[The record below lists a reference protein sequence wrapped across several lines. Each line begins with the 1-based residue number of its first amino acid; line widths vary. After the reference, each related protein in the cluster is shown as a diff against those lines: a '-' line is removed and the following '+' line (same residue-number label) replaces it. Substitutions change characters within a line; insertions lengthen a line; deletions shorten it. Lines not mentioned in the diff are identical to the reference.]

1 MKIRRRNKT
10 HAKTKKTGSSKLRSK
25 FETLRR
31 EIKADVRKQ
40 HDLYV
45 NNLVGDVKANP
56 RDFYRYINSQK
67 KDTQGIPA
75 LKRKNGKGVASDLEK
90 AEELNGQSTD
100 MFSKNEHTQVPLL
113 DRSAPF
119 MHDIVISKDG
129 AIKLFKG
136 LNPSKALGPDEIHPV
151 VLKELATELGP
162 VFAHLFQQ
170 SMDTGEIPKEWS
182 LANIRFKKTDS
193 SLACNYRPVS
203 LTCVPC
209 KLLEHIV
216 CPNIMAHLDEN
227 KLLSD
232 RQHAFRKGHSCET
245 QLTTVINHWAKILDN
260 RGQVD
265 PFILDFEKAF
275 DTPPYEL
282 LKSKLFS
289 YGIGGKTLKWIEI
302 LFFASENLGP
312 LLFSLYI
319 NDRYSDIQ
327 SEIRLFADDCVCYRE
342 IKDKEDTMKLQRDI
356 DRLGSWARKWG
367 MRFQPV
373 KCNMMQ
379 LTRKRINKI
388 YASYTL
394 EETNL
399 ENVESI
405 KYLGV
410 TIDLR
415 WNTHVSNIC
424 TKANRT
430 LGFLRRNLHSYPQ
443 EVKEAAYKGLVRP
456 VLDYVSSVWDPQV

>member
-1 MKIRRRNKT
+1 MN
-10 HAKTKKTGSSKLRSK
+10 
-25 FETLRR
+25 
-31 EIKADVRKQ
+31 
-40 HDLYV
+40 
-45 NNLVGDVKANP
+45 
-56 RDFYRYINSQK
+56 
-67 KDTQGIPA
+67 
-75 LKRKNGKGVASDLEK
+75 
-90 AEELNGQSTD
+90 
-100 MFSKNEHTQVPLL
+100 
-113 DRSAPF
+113 
-119 MHDIVISKDG
+119 DIAVSKDG
-129 AIKLFKG
+129 VIKLLEG
-136 LNPSKALGPDEIHPV
+136 LNPSKALGPDELHPR

-162 VFAHLFQQ
+162 VFAHRFQQ
-170 SMDTGEIPKEWS
+170 SVDTGEIPKEWS
-182 LANIRFKKTDS
+182 LANIWPLFKKSDI

-216 CPNIMAHLDEN
+216 CSNIMAHLDEGERGGSGVECQTPEREVRGSRPTAAVLCPWARHFTPRKYWLITQEAMAPSRHDWKIVDWDVKPQHN
-227 KLLSD
+227 QNHLDEHKLLSD

-245 QLTTVINHWAKILDN
+245 QLTTVINDWAKILDN

-265 PFILDFEKAF
+265 TFILDFEKAF
-275 DTPPYEL
+275 DTPPHEL

-289 YGIGGKTLKWIEI
+289 YGIGGKTLKWIDSF
-302 LFFASENLGP
+302 LCFRQQRVVVNGVKSDRAPVLSGVPQDTVLGP

-319 NDRYSDIQ
+319 NDISSDIE

-342 IKDKEDTMKLQRDI
+342 IKDEEDTMKRQSDI

-379 LTRKRINKI
+379 LTRKRIKEI
-388 YASYTL
+388 HASYTL
-394 EETNL
+394 EETDL

-410 TIDLR
+410 TITSDLR
-415 WNTHVSNIC
+415 WNTHLSNVC

-430 LGFLRRNLHSYPQ
+430 LGFLRGNLYSCPQ

-456 VLDYVSSVWDPQV
+456 VLDYGSSVWDPHV